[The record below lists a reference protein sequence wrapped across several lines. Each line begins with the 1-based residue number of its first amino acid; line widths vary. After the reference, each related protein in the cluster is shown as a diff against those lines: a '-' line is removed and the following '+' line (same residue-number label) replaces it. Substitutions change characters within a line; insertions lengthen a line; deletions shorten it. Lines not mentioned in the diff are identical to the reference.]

1 MASISERLRHAGPVR
16 ARRYLVLA
24 IALVATVVKL
34 RIAATTFGTSDVRHW
49 ADFGAAVRHVGPID
63 IYATRYR
70 LPYNHPPLTGW
81 LLVLLNGIA
90 SHGPS
95 YPFLIRVP
103 ASLADVVTS
112 VLVFELVR
120 RVHSLRNATIAACVV
135 AISPV
140 LIFVSGFHGNTDPV
154 FAMFI
159 IASAYLV
166 LTDRPVAAGVAAAA
180 AVSIKLVPV
189 VALPVLAAAVW
200 RDPRRL
206 FRLALGFLALFLP
219 LWVPVVLR
227 QWAGFKRNVLDYR
240 GISPAQTRW
249 GIVDFARHAHQ
260 SGLVD
265 FLVGPGRFAAIAISA
280 LVPAILVLRRPADV
294 ATGVALSLVL
304 FLLLTTTFGTQY
316 LAWAAAGAL
325 FCDLWLGG
333 LFNVTAGIMLAVI
346 YTHWSDGFPWNVA
359 IPHRLTGGEEA
370 IGWLVWVVL
379 LAGAVVGVRRL
390 KDRPIT
396 EYTSLPSTMSR
407 TDLTVKEGA

>member
-24 IALVATVVKL
+24 IAMVATALKL
-34 RIAATTFGTSDVRHW
+34 ALAATTFGTSDVKHW
-49 ADFGAAVRHVGPID
+49 AEFGATIRRSGPID
-63 IYATRYR
+63 IYATRFA

-81 LLVLLNGIA
+81 MLVLLNGIT

-103 ASLADVVTS
+103 ATLADIVTT

-120 RVHSLRNATIAACVV
+120 RVHPLRDATIAAAVV

-140 LIFVSGFHGNTDPV
+140 LIFVSGFHGNTDPIFV
-154 FAMFI
+154 MLI
-159 IASAYLV
+159 LASTYLV
-166 LTDRPVAAGVAAAA
+166 VTDRPVAAGVAAAA

-189 VALPVLAAAVW
+189 VALPVLAAALW
-200 RDPRRL
+200 RDRRRL
-206 FRLALGFLALFLP
+206 LRLALGFFALFLP

-260 SGLVD
+260 TGLVD
-265 FLVGPGRFAAIAISA
+265 FLVGPGRFAALAISA

-294 ATGVALSLVL
+294 ASGVALSLVL

-316 LAWAAAGAL
+316 LAWAAAGIL
-325 FCDLWLGG
+325 FCDLWIGG
-333 LFNVTAGIMLAVI
+333 LFSVTGAIMLVVI
-346 YTHWSDGFPWNVA
+346 YTHWSGGLPWDVA
-359 IPHRLTGGEEA
+359 VPHRFTGGEEA
-370 IGWLVWVVL
+370 WGWLVWIVL
-379 LAGAVVGVRRL
+379 LAGAVLGVRRL
-390 KDRPIT
+390 KNRPA
-396 EYTSLPSTMSR
+396 
-407 TDLTVKEGA
+407 EGTNAEQISGGGPMQIAVPAD